1 MFSVDEC
8 MAFSVDACVAFSDD
22 RQQWEWGESGSKS
35 NQKYKEKEREK
46 TNKIINESAT
56 VTVHICTV
64 IVAFVQKCTI
74 LHPLMWVFFEPKC
87 VKGLPFSI
95 LQNYSPTDVI
105 VLSICI
111 VLRVRKPMD
120 SFERKFKVFFVT

>member
-1 MFSVDEC
+1 
-8 MAFSVDACVAFSDD
+8 MAFSVDACVAFSDYQ
-22 RQQWEWGESGSKS
+22 RQWEWGKSESKG

-46 TNKIINESAT
+46 VNKIINEST
-56 VTVHICTV
+56 IVTVHICTV
-64 IVAFVQKCTI
+64 TVAIVQKCTI

-87 VKGLPFSI
+87 VKWLPFSI

-105 VLSICI
+105 ALSICI